1 MTNEQILKV
10 LKNEREC
17 IARQSRPLGEMPQCR
32 KDDDGVK
39 LCEYCDLCLPD
50 DEILEVYD
58 FLIEA
63 YSITEIHIN
72 VSKEEAE
79 KLFEII
85 NRTAQEGV
93 RLAVLPYPD
102 VGASYPTVTLETDPD
117 EYGREHFKGIC
128 PYTNIKCEKW
138 TCGICEVAERERKFA
153 EGDTE

>member
-1 MTNEQILKV
+1 MTTEQILKV

-17 IARQSRPLGEMPQCR
+17 IARQSRPLGEIPQCR
-32 KDDDGVK
+32 KDDNGVK

-72 VSKEEAE
+72 ISKEESE
-79 KLFEII
+79 KLIEII
-85 NRTAQEGV
+85 NREAKKGV
-93 RLAVLPYPD
+93 RLVVLPYPD
-102 VGASYPTVTLETDPD
+102 MGVSYPTVTVETD
-117 EYGREHFKGIC
+117 EYGREYFKGIC

-138 TCGICEVAERERKFA
+138 TCSVCEVEKRERKLM
-153 EGDTE
+153 EGDND